1 MFLFIDCG
9 FMSYK
14 THVHLLNQHNSLLYW
29 AVGGRYRQIFTER
42 RRWDYSSEVNCVK
55 AVSVWSPRRAP
66 LPSNNGASAQT
77 PTPWFREHFCQDQA
91 HTHFREVRKQ
101 VMQGLY
107 SNLLNSK
114 NSGVSESTEI
124 TRYPQWSEV
133 LFMSTHPSWRLR
145 PIPSIPNTLVA

>member
-55 AVSVWSPRRAP
+55 AVLVWSPRRAP

-77 PTPWFREHFCQDQA
+77 PTLWFSGEHFCQDQA
-91 HTHFREVRKQ
+91 HILEKFASKWCKGCIVVCWTVRILVCQKAQ
-101 VMQGLY
+101 KSLD
-107 SNLLNSK
+107 
-114 NSGVSESTEI
+114 I
-124 TRYPQWSEV
+124 HSEV
-133 LFMSTHPSWRLR
+133 KCFLCLHTLAGDCDLSPPFPTHL
-145 PIPSIPNTLVA
+145 